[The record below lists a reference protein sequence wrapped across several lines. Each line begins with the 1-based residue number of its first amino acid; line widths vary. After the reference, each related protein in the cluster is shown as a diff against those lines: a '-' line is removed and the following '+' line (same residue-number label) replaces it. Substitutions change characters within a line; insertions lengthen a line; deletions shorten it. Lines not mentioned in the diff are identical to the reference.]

1 MDIQQVVLWGHK
13 LHSHTHSYIH
23 NAYVIAFNHLGY
35 KTLWLDNNDDISG
48 IDFTRTFF
56 ITEGQVDQ
64 NMPIRNDCYYV
75 LHNCDMKKSIYN
87 GLSERQYMFLQVY
100 THDVINKHFAT
111 PIDVSDLSYYKD
123 NCLWIPW
130 ATDLL
135 PHQIDENIS
144 KLKNREFKNH
154 NAVSFVGSF
163 TTPWYLVKQF
173 CENNNIFFI
182 KPSNLSVEDNIR
194 FIQGSIIA
202 PAVQDDWQC
211 TNGYIPCRIFKNI
224 SYGKMGITNN
234 SAVYKLYNRD
244 IIYDENIDE
253 LMRKSI
259 AFESLPFDER
269 INSLVPLMELTRDKH
284 TYLNRIQSLF
294 DFFIKIKKI
303 ND

>member
-23 NAYVIAFNHLGY
+23 NAYVIAFKHLGY

-48 IDFTRTFF
+48 IDFTGTFF
-56 ITEGQVDQ
+56 ITEGQVHQ
-64 NMPIRNDCYYV
+64 NMPVRNDCYYV
-75 LHNCDMKKSIYN
+75 LHNCDMKRYSD
-87 GLSERQYMFLQVY
+87 LPERQYMYLQVY
-100 THDVINKHFAT
+100 THDVVKKHFAT
-111 PIDVSDLSYYKD
+111 PIDVSELSYYKEKD

-135 PHQIDENIS
+135 PHQIDENIA
-144 KLKNREFKNH
+144 KLKSGEFKNH
-154 NAVSFVGSF
+154 NMVSFVGSM
-163 TTPWYLVKQF
+163 TRPWAFIKQF
-173 CENNNIFFI
+173 CDNNNIRFF

-194 FIQGSIIA
+194 FTQASIVA

-234 SAVYKLYNRD
+234 SAVYTLYNRN

-253 LMRKSI
+253 LMRKGL
-259 AFESLPFDER
+259 AFESLPFEER
-269 INSLVPLMELTRDKH
+269 VNRLVPLMEMTRDKH

-303 ND
+303 NG